1 MSGVTKI
8 LIVVVVVMCIAFSMT
23 VVSFVAK
30 TSDWKQLAEE
40 FRQTAEISNAH
51 QRNLMA
57 AHAAELASAR
67 DTIRTQL
74 SRSNEL
80 ETELE
85 GVKQE
90 VARQRGEIAQFTA
103 DNRRADALAQRLTNE
118 LGIAQ
123 AGRAAIEAQRQE
135 LESRDIELEQRN
147 SSLSERVNEL
157 TTRVTVLIQQRRQQ
171 AQEINILREESR
183 GLALRTG
190 SSMAGGSGGALS
202 SIGTPR
208 ITPLTTKAPARIS
221 GRVRSVD
228 GNLVTLSVGSA
239 DSVQKGATFVVYR
252 GGDYV
257 GDVEITD
264 VQPNLSAGRLIRN
277 GPGMSIRVGDKVQDE
292 FHFATPP

>member
-8 LIVVVVVMCIAFSMT
+8 LIVVVVVLCIAFSMA
-23 VVSFVAK
+23 VVQFVAQ
-30 TSDWKQLAEE
+30 SHDWKQLADD
-40 FRQTAEISNAH
+40 FRQDALISGAH

-67 DTIRTQL
+67 DTIRAHL
-74 SRSNEL
+74 NRSTEL

-85 GVKQE
+85 DVKQE
-90 VARQRGEIAQFTA
+90 VARQLGEIAQLTA

-123 AGRAAIEAQRQE
+123 AGRAAIEGQRQE
-135 LESRDIELEQRN
+135 LESRNIELEQRN

-183 GLALRTG
+183 GLAMRAGTPRTG
-190 SSMAGGSGGALS
+190 GPDS
-202 SIGTPR
+202 SISGMGAKR
-208 ITPLTTKAPARIS
+208 ITPLTARAPARIL
-221 GRVRSVD
+221 GEVRSID
-228 GNLVTLSVGSA
+228 GNLVTISVGSS
-239 DSVQKGATFVVYR
+239 DSVQKGTTFVVFR
-252 GGDYV
+252 GADYI

-264 VQPNLSAGRLIRN
+264 VQPNMSAGRLIRTR
-277 GPGMSIRVGDKVQDE
+277 PGMSVRPGDKIQDE
-292 FHFATPP
+292 FHFSTPP

>member
-30 TSDWKQLAEE
+30 SANWKELADDYRQDAQISD
-40 FRQTAEISNAH
+40 AH

-74 SRSNEL
+74 NRSNGL

-90 VARQRGEIAQFTA
+90 VARQRGEIAQLTA

-135 LESRDIELEQRN
+135 LESRNIELEQRN

-183 GLALRTG
+183 RVALRTG
-190 SSMAGGSGGALS
+190 SPRAGGSGESVSNVGAR
-202 SIGTPR
+202 R
-208 ITPLTTKAPARIS
+208 ITPLTARAPARIS
-221 GRVRSVD
+221 GQVRSVD
-228 GNLVTLSVGSA
+228 GNLVTISVGSA
-239 DSVQKGATFVVYR
+239 DSVQKGTTFVVFR
-252 GGDYV
+252 GSDYV

-264 VQPNLSAGRLIRN
+264 VQPNLSAGRLIRTRQ
-277 GPGMSIRVGDKVQDE
+277 GMSVRAGDQVQDE
-292 FHFATPP
+292 FHFSTPP